1 MKGHNKLVVIAIFL
15 ALATMCF
22 IDSIC
27 KLYAAEQNKR
37 PKIVVIRDTTDQGA
51 SIAKE
56 AVFINKKGKIIKT
69 VPIEK
74 IEVNSSKD
82 FALQHLRYKDNKN
95 IKSGKLFYS
104 FKKTLLNVAGKE
116 KWAKTY
122 TTYTVSASPDV
133 IDHHISFGI
142 ADSAGISF
150 VSFRD
155 SMGLYHLEV
164 IDTMGIV
171 IYEDSNK
178 YWYREVQL
186 SPDASILRAYTYDI
200 NNTELI
206 VLFDMKSKSKKI
218 ITARS
223 IEWTIDAC
231 PRNNRMVAI
240 TGYKGAKRI
249 ILNRQFDSFNEDII
263 KEY

>member
-1 MKGHNKLVVIAIFL
+1 
-15 ALATMCF
+15 
-22 IDSIC
+22 
-27 KLYAAEQNKR
+27 
-37 PKIVVIRDTTDQGA
+37 
-51 SIAKE
+51 
-56 AVFINKKGKIIKT
+56 
-69 VPIEK
+69 
-74 IEVNSSKD
+74 
-82 FALQHLRYKDNKN
+82 
-95 IKSGKLFYS
+95 
-104 FKKTLLNVAGKE
+104 
-116 KWAKTY
+116 
-122 TTYTVSASPDV
+122 
-133 IDHHISFGI
+133 
-142 ADSAGISF
+142 